1 MLRSLNRPDILVVT
15 LAAAGIL
22 MVTMGARQSLGLFI
36 APIGATTG
44 LGIASISLALAIG
57 QFTWGAIQP
66 VAGAVADRYGPRAVL
81 IGGLV
86 LLALGSAVT
95 PFMGTGFGLMVSL
108 GLMSAIGSG
117 AGSFSVLIGAAAQRL
132 PLEAR
137 GSASGVINAGGS
149 FGQFVF
155 APILQ
160 KLIQGV
166 GWMGA
171 MWAMALMTL
180 AALPLVGKLTRP
192 VEGHVPH
199 THEEGGLKRAV
210 GTAMKDRSYLLL
222 HAGFFTC
229 GFHIAFLVTHLPGEV
244 NLCGLPPSVAS
255 WSLAIIGLANIFG
268 SLYAGFLCR
277 QIPQQVR
284 AGGDVRFACLAHRV
298 VFADAEDRAE
308 FLPVRRRPRFYLVG
322 YRAADR
328 CHCRQV
334 VRYPLSGDP
343 VWSDPAQPSDWRFS
357 RCLPGRLGD
366 YQFGDFGWMWYADM
380 ALAVLAAILN
390 LPIREAPVARKLAAA

>member
-180 AALPLVGKLTRP
+180 AALPLVG
-192 VEGHVPH
+192 
-199 THEEGGLKRAV
+199 
-210 GTAMKDRSYLLL
+210 
-222 HAGFFTC
+222 
-229 GFHIAFLVTHLPGEV
+229 
-244 NLCGLPPSVAS
+244 SV
-255 WSLAIIGLANIFG
+255 
-268 SLYAGFLCR
+268 
-277 QIPQQVR
+277 
-284 AGGDVRFACLAHRV
+284 
-298 VFADAEDRAE
+298 
-308 FLPVRRRPRFYLVG
+308 
-322 YRAADR
+322 R
-328 CHCRQV
+328 CV
-334 VRYPLSGDP
+334 
-343 VWSDPAQPSDWRFS
+343 
-357 RCLPGRLGD
+357 
-366 YQFGDFGWMWYADM
+366 
-380 ALAVLAAILN
+380 
-390 LPIREAPVARKLAAA
+390 